1 MSFKEARNTRE
12 IIEAEYLNSILDYRD
27 GALFWKKNAGPKGK
41 KNRLAGSDNGRGY
54 LQVKIRG
61 RMTMAHRIV
70 WVMHNGDIPAGFQID
85 HINHV
90 RNDNR
95 ISNLRLVTG
104 SGNNR
109 NTSLR
114 KDNSSGRIGVYWRKD
129 SRKWSAK
136 IRVDDKLINIG
147 TFREKSDAIAA
158 RELAEIKYGFHE
170 NHGAE
175 RI

>member
-1 MSFKEARNTRE
+1 MKETRNTRE
-12 IIEAEYLNSILDYRD
+12 IIESEYLNSILDYRD

-61 RMTMAHRIV
+61 RLTMAHRIV
-70 WVMHNGDIPAGFQID
+70 WVMHNGDIPEGFQID